1 MSEVERPRSG
11 LSQASSVVT
20 VASLSLGSK
29 ALKKIHSFGKREHS
43 IRRDPNSPVLIRG
56 WLYKQ
61 DSSGLK
67 MWKRRWFVLSNF
79 CLFYYRDSREETVL
93 GSIPLPSY
101 IISAANPKEV
111 KSRKYAFKAAHPGM
125 RTYYFS
131 ADTQEDMS
139 GWVRAMNQSALV
151 ETDRHSKA
159 PSLTDISG
167 TAKDKCYTS
176 YEDFTIHG
184 LAQNRECT
192 PSPESL
198 ELAELAWSRET
209 PNFPQKVQR
218 VEEGGKEKQQQ
229 RTVNGHRGLLSLSA
243 SFEQFGPQHQ
253 NGIAP
258 PPTPVSGVR
267 EREFVFRGGEGS
279 ANKEEGPLQRK
290 DSLSHVEEWVRSQ
303 KGKMTVQEFERESVG
318 HYYSR
323 NGQVFGPYV
332 HQGDDYKTLPTLSS
346 TQVSPTRGLQPQE
359 EQPHRQAYSLQRD
372 ETEKKEK
379 QSSITEGEWP
389 QHITKQDAPSLSIGY
404 RSRPLASVF
413 TDKAEFTNP
422 RPMKAMRSNSLPP
435 TPSEVPRAHVLRRTN
450 TSDERIRAPPQACS
464 DSESRSGQRPLSRPS
479 TPAER
484 VNVAPPRFTGQVTK
498 AGHRA
503 PAPLGRYESGSCEEL
518 SLISSKSLMRPHTP
532 VGRVD
537 IHPSLKASEHN
548 YHIPKHLDEKPTEH
562 YTSTPRTRSQL
573 VRPSSR
579 PQTPS
584 ERYDILPSEDS
595 YGSPRSTIHGS
606 SRLPTRSHAPGPL
619 EERHVEGSSAPGK
632 GYGTSGRLHGRSNTP
647 VDKVAVPQISDRFME
662 TSSTPTLGRH
672 RGQVPRQIL
681 QYPDYDCSLPP
692 SYPSRGSSTPRLQ
705 GKMISHHASV
715 TSCSQLPPLPPLSS
729 RASIQLHSGKRPPLT
744 ITIPGSEIYRERIP
758 QPIRMAESD
767 VDVLLTKLCG
777 QDKLLQSLV
786 LEVTQLRAEKEKL
799 ENALEMTRLHM
810 EEFSDQ
816 FEVAEKIAYQQR
828 GLQDELIQIRAKLCD
843 VSMEMERGWNDYMA
857 LETELYLLRSSL
869 ERVCKANHP
878 QEEAEAQRD
887 LWMMEEILSGLQ
899 GNKDAFLMALDST
912 RHPVL
917 SLPSPGLMEQRSIF
931 SRSPVHLPTLH
942 SLSSRPVLPREAA
955 VMAEDTPPRPPLPQ
969 EHPNFSTKANPNI
982 TVKTSTLAQPEW
994 VNGPESKDLN
1004 ALNKALRSFYS
1015 EQNLPSVPGLLDPLA
1030 TAPPPE
1036 LLPRTFS
1043 DNNRDQ
1049 PSVTSQGMPSSRVSQ
1064 SSRLA
1069 SYITSHWK
1077 NTDSSLKDGTGLDT
1091 ISRKVRMS
1099 AEEQEERMR
1108 RHQAAHLHERT
1119 KPNILGQ
1126 RQGTGSRKPQPTNH
1140 WRTKEEKPSSDL
1152 KDNSQDRLMAASLD
1166 TRSGSTTKVTK
1177 SYLPTPIA
1185 LSTGT
1190 PAGEKQGMG
1199 EQSTKPQPQAR
1210 VTEVLT
1216 MNERATGASKPA
1228 QSRVLEVSLVKSPA
1242 SLPMRSV
1249 SVVQSKMVSSPPVT
1263 VALKAS
1269 NKASAAMLTPK
1280 KEEGVETQEGTSEK
1294 KKAQNTANKLFIT
1307 ARYVDPDS
1315 DVSPTPEELEARQKT
1330 VEKIKSMVS
1339 RTSPGAVVGGCSGFS
1354 TDPFYPERE
1363 RDRIINLSYI
1373 LAAEASQRSK
1383 LMAAK
1388 ALAELQEDISH
1399 ETAGQSEPA
1408 SRDLAAQ
1415 GVMTNK
1421 EAEQREEKI
1430 NHCMTMKQTK
1440 EPANLLSETLQDTP
1454 MKTSDQ
1460 EQPTNQD
1467 SEWPRKTDSHHQH
1480 HWDQEAVLE
1489 SAMEHQSANEPTAA
1503 QDEAVNRNLQADM
1516 ETTHQAPTQQTHI
1529 VIQIPR
1535 CNGDVIKPDLGLRPD
1550 VAYPNSTHKVATN
1563 PKKDLANQRLIQ
1575 EEEPYRITV
1584 LQTSL

>member
-1 MSEVERPRSG
+1 
-11 LSQASSVVT
+11 Q
-20 VASLSLGSK
+20 

-318 HYYSR
+318 NQSPFPQGWGCPHSPPLKSHQPEVFSPKR
-323 NGQVFGPYV
+323 NSLIVKHIV
-332 HQGDDYKTLPTLSS
+332 C
-346 TQVSPTRGLQPQE
+346 RE
-359 EQPHRQAYSLQRD
+359 MRQRRRRSNQ
-372 ETEKKEK
+372 
-379 QSSITEGEWP
+379 ITEGEWP

-672 RGQVPRQIL
+672 RGQVPR
-681 QYPDYDCSLPP
+681 YPDYDCSLPP

-969 EHPNFSTKANPNI
+969 EHPNFSTKNPH
-982 TVKTSTLAQPEW
+982 LE
-994 VNGPESKDLN
+994 GPNS
-1004 ALNKALRSFYS
+1004 AMTGQS

-1043 DNNRDQ
+1043 DNNRGKQ
-1049 PSVTSQGMPSSRVSQ
+1049 RCQSRCTMPQRCLCPIMTPVGPLVLSEKKIEPLI
-1064 SSRLA
+1064 LA
-1069 SYITSHWK
+1069 EIT
-1077 NTDSSLKDGTGLDT
+1077 L
-1091 ISRKVRMS
+1091 IRKVRMS

-1126 RQGTGSRKPQPTNH
+1126 RQGT
-1140 WRTKEEKPSSDL
+1140 
-1152 KDNSQDRLMAASLD
+1152 
-1166 TRSGSTTKVTK
+1166 
-1177 SYLPTPIA
+1177 
-1185 LSTGT
+1185 
-1190 PAGEKQGMG
+1190 
-1199 EQSTKPQPQAR
+1199 
-1210 VTEVLT
+1210 
-1216 MNERATGASKPA
+1216 
-1228 QSRVLEVSLVKSPA
+1228 
-1242 SLPMRSV
+1242 
-1249 SVVQSKMVSSPPVT
+1249 
-1263 VALKAS
+1263 
-1269 NKASAAMLTPK
+1269 
-1280 KEEGVETQEGTSEK
+1280 
-1294 KKAQNTANKLFIT
+1294 
-1307 ARYVDPDS
+1307 
-1315 DVSPTPEELEARQKT
+1315 
-1330 VEKIKSMVS
+1330 
-1339 RTSPGAVVGGCSGFS
+1339 
-1354 TDPFYPERE
+1354 
-1363 RDRIINLSYI
+1363 
-1373 LAAEASQRSK
+1373 
-1383 LMAAK
+1383 
-1388 ALAELQEDISH
+1388 
-1399 ETAGQSEPA
+1399 
-1408 SRDLAAQ
+1408 
-1415 GVMTNK
+1415 
-1421 EAEQREEKI
+1421 
-1430 NHCMTMKQTK
+1430 
-1440 EPANLLSETLQDTP
+1440 
-1454 MKTSDQ
+1454 
-1460 EQPTNQD
+1460 
-1467 SEWPRKTDSHHQH
+1467 
-1480 HWDQEAVLE
+1480 
-1489 SAMEHQSANEPTAA
+1489 
-1503 QDEAVNRNLQADM
+1503 
-1516 ETTHQAPTQQTHI
+1516 
-1529 VIQIPR
+1529 
-1535 CNGDVIKPDLGLRPD
+1535 
-1550 VAYPNSTHKVATN
+1550 
-1563 PKKDLANQRLIQ
+1563 
-1575 EEEPYRITV
+1575 
-1584 LQTSL
+1584 